1 MPSPDWA
8 GFVPETD
15 VQGSDTIVKK
25 RWKAAFYGTELD
37 PHLRRRKI
45 EAIVLCGIA
54 TTYGVESNVW
64 SHYERGYN

>member
-15 VQGSDTIVKK
+15 ARESDTIVTK
-25 RWKAAFYGTELD
+25 RLKAVFYGAELD

-54 TTYGVESNVW
+54 TTCGVKSNVW
-64 SHYERGYN
+64 SHYERRYN

>member
-15 VQGSDTIVKK
+15 VQESDTIVTK
-25 RWKAAFYGTELD
+25 RRKAAFYGRELD